1 MLHNPSL
8 LKLQFK
14 NDLTMND
21 ETVRS
26 ELESAVKITNM
37 DFRSYLFEVEEI
49 QNKLFKLETR
59 IDNNLDRLESILIC
73 TLLKSYNQIKASF
86 SDLFDTIN
94 VDCKQ

>member
-1 MLHNPSL
+1 MLQNPSL

-49 QNKLFKLETR
+49 QKKLFKLETR